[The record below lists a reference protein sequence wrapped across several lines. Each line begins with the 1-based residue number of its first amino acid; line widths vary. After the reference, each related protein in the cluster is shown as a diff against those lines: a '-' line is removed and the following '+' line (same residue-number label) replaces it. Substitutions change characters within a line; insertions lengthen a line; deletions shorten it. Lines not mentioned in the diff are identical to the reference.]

1 MEGKRAG
8 CEVRGCTEVE
18 GGGLFRV
25 SKTGGGAG
33 VEIVGKEREGEGGGG
48 AREGFLRGF
57 SGTSTTL

>member
-8 CEVRGCTEVE
+8 CEVRGGTEVE

-33 VEIVGKEREGEGGGG
+33 VEICWQGTGRGGRRGSEGGVL
-48 AREGFLRGF
+48 AWV
-57 SGTSTTL
+57 